1 MRVFIALYAKA
12 PKAYKE
18 FVDNSEFG
26 LPAVTTIRQ
35 ERTRN
40 QTKEGY
46 CASIYS
52 NMRANVG
59 DETNSGRLLV
69 DECELKLGI
78 IMNEKT
84 RQVYG
89 VVDDDSYDLKMAF
102 DNMMESVEM
111 SHESKGNEKN
121 EKKPFVSPVKKV
133 LQYRYVPFNS

>member
-1 MRVFIALYAKA
+1 MRVCIALYAKA
-12 PKAYKE
+12 PKVYKE

-59 DETNSGRLLV
+59 DEAISGRLLV

-78 IMNEKT
+78 IMNEKI

-89 VVDDDSYDLKMAF
+89 VVDDDSYYLKW
-102 DNMMESVEM
+102 
-111 SHESKGNEKN
+111 H
-121 EKKPFVSPVKKV
+121 
-133 LQYRYVPFNS
+133 LII